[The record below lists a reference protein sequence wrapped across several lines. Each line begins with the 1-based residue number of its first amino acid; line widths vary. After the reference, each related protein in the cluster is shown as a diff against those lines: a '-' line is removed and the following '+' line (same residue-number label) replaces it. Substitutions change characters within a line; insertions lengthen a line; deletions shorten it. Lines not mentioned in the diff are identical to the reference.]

1 MSERGGRR
9 TARDLQRE
17 ETRERV
23 FEAALDVFREQ
34 GMAQARI
41 EDIAQAAEVSRGTF
55 YFHFPR
61 REDVMLELLK
71 RSQQELADQ
80 LDEMPEDAPI
90 AEVLF
95 AVSRHMAERWE
106 PEPELL
112 TDLGGVALGAVDAA
126 SEDSPERGATV
137 TALVLRFQRA
147 GERGEVMSLV
157 NPELLTTFF
166 LVNIFAAAWAWTRHK
181 ETPMQTVLDGV
192 VAFFLRGAAPG

>member
-61 REDVMLELLK
+61 REDVMLELLD
-71 RSQQELADQ
+71 RSQQRSDTAKQFVHHIQPDHYEREQ
-80 LDEMPEDAPI
+80 LHQAFEGNRQHQ
-90 AEVLF
+90 
-95 AVSRHMAERWE
+95 AV
-106 PEPELL
+106 
-112 TDLGGVALGAVDAA
+112 
-126 SEDSPERGATV
+126 
-137 TALVLRFQRA
+137 
-147 GERGEVMSLV
+147 
-157 NPELLTTFF
+157 
-166 LVNIFAAAWAWTRHK
+166 
-181 ETPMQTVLDGV
+181 V
-192 VAFFLRGAAPG
+192 VFR